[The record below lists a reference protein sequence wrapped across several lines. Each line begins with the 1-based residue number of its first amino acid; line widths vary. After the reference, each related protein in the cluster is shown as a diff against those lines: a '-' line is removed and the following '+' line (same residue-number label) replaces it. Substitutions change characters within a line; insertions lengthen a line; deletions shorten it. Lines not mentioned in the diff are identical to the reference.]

1 MCREVGDEG
10 PTCYGSILQSLKNI
24 PTASGC
30 VFSLAPEE
38 EKLTELM
45 VLHDFKNGFSHEKL
59 LESLLISK
67 CNFCCFYCH
76 GKA

>member
-45 VLHDFKNGFSHEKL
+45 VLHDFKNGF
-59 LESLLISK
+59 
-67 CNFCCFYCH
+67 
-76 GKA
+76 

>member
-45 VLHDFKNGFSHEKL
+45 VLHDFKNGFSKGLSRVLSNTTVQKHQFFGAQL
-59 LESLLISK
+59 SL
-67 CNFCCFYCH
+67 
-76 GKA
+76 